1 MTIIFKST
9 IIDTQKWYNGYYAIV
24 SFLDHNRLIT

>member
-9 IIDTQKWYNGYYAIV
+9 IDTQKWYNGYYAIV